1 MLWHV
6 QNATNLLS
14 HCSRMAATADD
25 RRTLVIDALSN
36 KRDLRAAFA
45 DLAADVAVSGGKAML
60 RLTHP
65 RITTEAIQTEWAR
78 VGLALV
84 PSLRDAIRIVIE
96 DDVVSA
102 AQTDRADSMV
112 PLAPPNYHFEVVRLL
127 VEHALSGR
135 GPTRLKDLISQV
147 GSSKAP
153 IVGAVAALRLA
164 GVLPSRGPLNL
175 DPTELGGPTLTT
187 LAALPQ
193 VIRFRFE
200 RGSAPRTIGDLL
212 ERARMLMANS
222 GPIDWQTI
230 ALAGLPAARVD
241 APTIDLIGTPR
252 LDLVAVVDRKLKSFD
267 PGLIR
272 ALDDGLE
279 YEPNPLAE
287 CPVTIAVVRGATAA
301 FRSAAGGPRLAC
313 RADVFLSLLDL
324 GMREAAIEYARAPL
338 P

>member
-1 MLWHV
+1 
-6 QNATNLLS
+6 
-14 HCSRMAATADD
+14 MAATADI

-60 RLTHP
+60 KLTHP

-84 PSLRDAIRIVIE
+84 PSLRDAIRIEIE
-96 DDVVSA
+96 DDAVSA

-112 PLAPPNYHFEVVRLL
+112 PLAPPNYRFEVVRLL
-127 VEHALSGR
+127 VEQALSGR

-164 GVLPSRGPLNL
+164 GVLPSRGPLKL
-175 DPTELGGPTLTT
+175 DPAELGGPTLAT
-187 LAALPQ
+187 LTALPQ
-193 VIRFRFE
+193 VMRFRHE
-200 RGSAPRTIGDLL
+200 RGATPRSIGELL
-212 ERARMLMANS
+212 ERARKLMANP

-230 ALAGLPAARVD
+230 ALAGIPAARANV
-241 APTIDLIGTPR
+241 PTIDLIGTPR

-272 ALDDGLE
+272 LLDDGLE

-287 CPVTIAVVRGATAA
+287 CPVTIAVVRGATTA
-301 FRSAAGGPRLAC
+301 FRSADGGTRLAC
-313 RADVFLSLLDL
+313 RADVFLSLLNL